1 MPTPRIAL
9 IGCGYWG
16 KNHARN
22 WSALGALAMVCDPA
36 ESGRALAG
44 EIAPEAT
51 ITEDPS
57 DAFSNPDIDAVV
69 IATPAETHYELA
81 HQAFAAGKH
90 VLVEKPMALT
100 YADAVRIDE
109 SAKRYGRIL
118 MVGHLLEF
126 HPAITKI
133 KALIADGSMGKIQ
146 YIYSNRLNFGKIRT
160 EENALWSFAPHD
172 IALIHRLT
180 GAVPFEVT
188 CTGGSYIT
196 PNLADVS
203 ISNLHF
209 VNGVRAHIFVN
220 WLNPF
225 KEQKLVVIGD
235 KKMAVFNDTEPVE
248 KLVVYNQHVEF
259 NGRVPVLEK
268 AEKDVIELPQAEPL
282 RTQCEAFLKAI
293 TEGSQPLTDGSSGIE
308 VMRVLE
314 ASQLSLQSNGRPV
327 ATRDIQR

>member
-1 MPTPRIAL
+1 MSLPRLAL

-22 WSALGALAMVCDPA
+22 LNALGVLSMVCDPSEAGRKLAA
-36 ESGRALAG
+36 EL
-44 EIAPEAT
+44 APEAE
-51 ITEDPS
+51 IVSDPKLALQS
-57 DAFSNPDIDAVV
+57 DDIDAVV
-69 IATPAETHYELA
+69 IATPAETHCDLA
-81 HQAFAAGKH
+81 LQAFEAGKH
-90 VLVEKPMALT
+90 VLVEKPMALI
-100 YADAVRIDE
+100 YADALKMSE
-109 SAKRYGRIL
+109 SAVAHNRIL
-118 MVGHLLEF
+118 MVGHLLEY

-133 KALIADGSMGKIQ
+133 KKLIADGDLGKIQ

-172 IALIHRLT
+172 IALILRLT

-209 VNGVRAHIFVN
+209 NNGVRAHIFVN

-248 KLVVYNQHVEF
+248 KLAVYDQRVDLD
-259 NGRVPVLEK
+259 GRIPVLEK
-268 AEKDVIELPQAEPL
+268 AEREIIKLPEAEPL
-282 RTQCEAFLKAI
+282 RTQCEAFLEAI
-293 TEGSQPLTDGSSGIE
+293 QTGEAPLTDATSGCN
-308 VMRVLE
+308 VLRILQ
-314 ASQLSLQSNGRPV
+314 ACQVSLQSNGRPT
-327 ATRDIQR
+327 ALSEIT